1 MPRRSSVAVAL
12 PATDFTLAI
21 AERAYYKAER
31 RGFAP
36 GHELDDWLAAEREM
50 GAFPPKAPVAA
61 KAKRPAAPRKSATV
75 SKTKASKT
83 K

>member
-1 MPRRSSVAVAL
+1 VAVAL

-61 KAKRPAAPRKSATV
+61 KAKRPAAPRRSAAV
-75 SKTKASKT
+75 SKTKPSKT